1 MRAIVT
7 TGTED
12 VKIIEVAVPE
22 AGPGEVRIEL
32 RAAAV
37 NPVDSQTRQGV
48 YHRLGWID
56 QPDGAGLG
64 WDAAGIVDAL
74 GDGVVGPAVGTRVVA
89 LHDRLDAPL
98 RAFAD
103 YVVVPATAAARIP
116 DGLNFAGAATLP
128 LNLSTADQAL
138 DLLGDPAGRS
148 LLVTGAA
155 GGVGGFAVP
164 LAVERGWTVSA
175 LGHPT
180 DTDFLRS
187 AGAVQVLGEIPSTRF
202 DAVFDT
208 AVLGDAAVSAVVDG
222 GTYVGVVP
230 PAKPG
235 AVRGV
240 DVQAVMVHHDGARLE
255 KLLSS
260 VARTGRESG
269 PLAVRI
275 AGTYPL
281 EKANE
286 ALAALDAGG
295 SRGRWVLTFER

>member
-7 TGTED
+7 TGAED
-12 VKIIEVAVPE
+12 VKTIEVAVPE

-37 NPVDSQTRQGV
+37 NPVDSQTRQGI

-56 QPDGAGLG
+56 QPEGAGLG

-103 YVVVPATAAARIP
+103 YVVVPATAVARIP

-138 DLLGDPAGRS
+138 DLLGDPAGRT

-175 LGHPT
+175 LGRPT

-187 AGAVQVLGEIPSTRF
+187 AVRYRFSAKFRRPGSTPCSIPRYSETRRFPRWTTAEPMWASCRRQSPGPRAASTFR
-202 DAVFDT
+202 
-208 AVLGDAAVSAVVDG
+208 
-222 GTYVGVVP
+222 P
-230 PAKPG
+230 
-235 AVRGV
+235 
-240 DVQAVMVHHDGARLE
+240 
-255 KLLSS
+255 
-260 VARTGRESG
+260 
-269 PLAVRI
+269 
-275 AGTYPL
+275 
-281 EKANE
+281 
-286 ALAALDAGG
+286 
-295 SRGRWVLTFER
+295 

>member
-7 TGTED
+7 TGAED
-12 VKIIEVAVPE
+12 LKTIEVAVPN
-22 AGPGEVRIEL
+22 AGPGEIRIEL

-37 NPVDSQTRQGV
+37 NPVDSQTRRGN

-64 WDAAGIVDAL
+64 WDVAGIVDAL
-74 GDGVVGPAVGTRVVA
+74 GDGVAGPVVGARVVA

-103 YVVVPATAAARIP
+103 YVVVPATAVAHIP
-116 DGLNFAGAATLP
+116 DGLDFVGAATLP

-138 DLLGDPAGRS
+138 DLLGDPTGRT

-164 LAVERGWTVSA
+164 LAVARGWTVSA
-175 LGHPT
+175 LGRPT
-180 DTDFLRS
+180 DTDFLVS
-187 AGAVQVLGEIPSTRF
+187 AGAVEVLGELPSTRF
-202 DAVFDT
+202 DAVFDA
-208 AVLGDAAVSAVVDG
+208 AVLGEAAVVAVVDG

-230 PAKPG
+230 PAMPE
-235 AVRGV
+235 AVRGI

-255 KLLSS
+255 KLLRS
-260 VARTGRESG
+260 VARTGNEKE
-269 PLAVRI
+269 PLAARI

-281 EKANE
+281 TRADE
-286 ALAALDAGG
+286 AVAALDAGG